1 MTDLLKARFVKY
13 FRSPLL
19 YIAAIVSLTTGIHG
33 GEYCTYFKD
42 EVGTAINCPTDDMW
56 MLTAIWAAIILVS
69 MCCGRE
75 FSDGTIRNKI
85 AVGHTKA
92 RIILAEVIVASIITL
107 IMFLLNIVPTA
118 IGGWYFIS
126 AIPLFSAVKWFVTI
140 FLTFEVMSIFAV
152 MVTYLFAKRAVG
164 VVVAFVLHFAFYIMV
179 GFTEGYYY
187 NINEPRVSTG
197 AYYIVHDDGSIEE
210 KEQQFENGY
219 YIEGFPKI
227 LVQIEHAVNPMY
239 GLVDAARF
247 GYITDQKLV
256 DDATIKEG
264 KHRSQLLN
272 FNIFKMLVYCI
283 AVTGIGAY
291 LFHKKDLK

>member
-1 MTDLLKARFVKY
+1 MTNLIKARFVKY
-13 FRSPLL
+13 FRSLLL
-19 YIAAIVSLTTGIHG
+19 YIAAIVSLTTGIYG

-42 EVGTAINCPTDDMW
+42 EVGTVINCPTDDMW

-92 RIILAEVIVASIITL
+92 RIILAEVIVASVMTCIL
-107 IMFLLNIVPTA
+107 YLLNIVPTA

-126 AIPLFSAVKWFVTI
+126 AIPLSSAVKWFVTI
-140 FLTFEVMSIFAV
+140 FLTFELMSIFAV
-152 MVTYLFAKRAVG
+152 VVTYLFAKRAVG

-187 NINEPRVSTG
+187 NIDEPRYTMATV
-197 AYYIVHDDGSIEE
+197 YVMNDDGSVEE
-210 KEQQFENGY
+210 REDKFENGY

-247 GYITDQKLV
+247 GYITDQTLV

-272 FNIFKMLVYCI
+272 FNIFKMLGYCI